1 MCRINL
7 CFFAQVTLLAILN
20 CAQASFDHFERNCD
34 VWSLVRTHC
43 RDLLG
48 AEDLERYKQLFE
60 NTYDE
65 DLQSDWED
73 LLEKFYPED
82 EFIDAGRYDFD
93 DDSEEQAELT
103 RKRLIALHQLKAF
116 SLYIEDKPALS
127 AAYHEFLVSKFA
139 MVLACIII
147 VVTIISHHRC
157 SVGALQSRGY
167 RRKGAWAANGVYG
180 TGEI

>member
-1 MCRINL
+1 MCSINL
-7 CFFAQVTLLAILN
+7 YFFAQVTLLAILN

-34 VWSLVRTHC
+34 EWSLVRIHC

-48 AEDLERYKQLFE
+48 AEDFDRYQELYE
-60 NTYDE
+60 TTYDE
-65 DLQSDWED
+65 NLQSKWGD

-82 EFIDAGRYDFD
+82 EFIDADRYDVD

-116 SLYIEDKPALS
+116 SVYIKDKPALS

-139 MVLACIII
+139 VLLFP
-147 VVTIISHHRC
+147 R
-157 SVGALQSRGY
+157 Q
-167 RRKGAWAANGVYG
+167 
-180 TGEI
+180 

>member
-1 MCRINL
+1 MCSINL
-7 CFFAQVTLLAILN
+7 CFFAQVMLLAILN

-127 AAYHEFLVSKFA
+127 AAYYEFLVSNFPWCLH
-139 MVLACIII
+139 VLLL
-147 VVTIISHHRC
+147 S
-157 SVGALQSRGY
+157 
-167 RRKGAWAANGVYG
+167 
-180 TGEI
+180 